1 VLLPH
6 TRHELSLVM
15 RLVILGAGA
24 IGGVVAGHLVRAN
37 RDVLVVARGAHLA
50 AIRANGL
57 RVETPTGAFVARC
70 DVTEASQIMWRP
82 DDVLVIAVKTQ
93 DVERALREA
102 AVPAHVPIVC
112 LTNGVEAERIA
123 LRFARDVYA
132 ACVVIP
138 ATYLVPGLVQVW
150 AAPVPGLIDLGRYP
164 DGTGELADEI
174 AGELVV
180 AGFLSIVR
188 PNIMKWKRG
197 KLLSNL
203 MNGAEALSGPAA
215 RKSEL
220 APLAKAEAR
229 ACFAA
234 ANLSCITDAEAA
246 ERRAALVNQAI
257 DGAVRAGG
265 STWQSLSRG
274 GSLETDY
281 LNGEIALLGRLHGV
295 ATPINEALQA
305 ITAEAARAR
314 AAPGALPLA
323 ELVARVV
330 ATPHG

>member
-1 VLLPH
+1 
-6 TRHELSLVM
+6 M

-24 IGGVVAGHLVRAN
+24 IGGVVAGHLSRAN

-70 DVTEASQIMWRP
+70 DATEASQIAWRP

-93 DVERALREA
+93 DVASALREA
-102 AVPAHVPIVC
+102 AVPAHVPIIC

-132 ACVVIP
+132 GCVVIP

-150 AAPVPGLIDLGRYP
+150 AAPLPGLIDLGHYP
-164 DGTGELADEI
+164 DGTGELADAI

-180 AGFLSIVR
+180 AGFSSIVR

-203 MNGAEALSGPAA
+203 MNGAEALSGPTA

-234 ANLSCITDAEAA
+234 ANLSCVTDTEDA
-246 ERRAALVNQAI
+246 ERRTALVNQKI

-274 GSLETDY
+274 EALETDY

-295 ATPINEALQA
+295 ATPINDALQA
-305 ITAEAARAR
+305 IAAEAARAR